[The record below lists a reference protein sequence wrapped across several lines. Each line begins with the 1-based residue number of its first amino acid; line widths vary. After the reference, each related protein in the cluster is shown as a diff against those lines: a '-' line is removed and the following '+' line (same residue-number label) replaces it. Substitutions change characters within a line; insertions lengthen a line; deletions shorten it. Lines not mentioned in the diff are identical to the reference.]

1 MGQRIRH
8 FANSLTCSYWHHY
21 FQEKLQ
27 KSKLGHLILLQHFMG
42 QRIRHFVNCKLPN
55 PFPLTSSQQNLQDK
69 KHFWKIANTKTD
81 GSKAYISFPKTPQ
94 PVPTDPSL
102 LKKLQTQLTF
112 MGQMLTCFPE
122 NSPTHF
128 HWPQSTSSSW
138 RKIAKVTYEPV
149 SFMFPL
155 DADDGVTRFF
165 SSLPSSFAPQLHQ
178 IWSEESDSDLLI
190 CYHQSNNN
198 IACTI
203 GSKLIW
209 SLLGFFIFQEI
220 CSTL

>member
-1 MGQRIRH
+1 MGKRFIYLAR
-8 FANSLTCSYWHHY
+8 
-21 FQEKLQ
+21 
-27 KSKLGHLILLQHFMG
+27 
-42 QRIRHFVNCKLPN
+42 KLPN
-55 PFPLTSSQQNLQDK
+55 PLPLTPV
-69 KHFWKIANTKTD
+69 FWKNCKHN
-81 GSKAYISFPKTPQ
+81 
-94 PVPTDPSL
+94 L
-102 LKKLQTQLTF
+102 LLWVKCLHILS
-112 MGQMLTCFPE
+112 E

-138 RKIAKVTYEPV
+138 RKIAKVTYEAV

-155 DADDGVTRFF
+155 AADDRVTRFF

-190 CYHQSNNN
+190 CYHQSSNN

-209 SLLGFFIFQEI
+209 SLSGFLIFHEI